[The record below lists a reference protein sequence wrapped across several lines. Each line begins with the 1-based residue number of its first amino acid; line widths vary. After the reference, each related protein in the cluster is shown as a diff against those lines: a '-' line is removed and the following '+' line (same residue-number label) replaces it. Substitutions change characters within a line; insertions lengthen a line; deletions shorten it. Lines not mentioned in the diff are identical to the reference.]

1 MVVKKLG
8 YLIYPGLRQQHKWE
22 IMPQQFFNS
31 ISHVDI
37 QSLIMMATTGFC
49 TDRENK
55 LRKNIPIFVYAYEK
69 DDPWEKI
76 ADKYF

>member
-1 MVVKKLG
+1 ME
-8 YLIYPGLRQQHKWE
+8 LRLEHKWE
-22 IMPQQFFNS
+22 ILFDSS
-31 ISHVDI
+31 IVLDVEWSEKYN
-37 QSLIMMATTGFC
+37 MMATTGFC